1 MTTTLCDGSKVRT
14 AVGTEDLPGCLKLVD
29 DDRVP
34 TASRQKAE
42 AVGTE
47 RLKSTQ
53 LTGHLVR
60 RGDSSPWAFF
70 WREVDQTAAQD
81 LARRLKPFGI
91 VPHDH
96 RFGDDIRKGYL
107 RVQFEPE
114 WTRYSIAARVP
125 ETVEQGELDV

>member
-1 MTTTLCDGSKVRT
+1 
-14 AVGTEDLPGCLKLVD
+14 
-29 DDRVP
+29 
-34 TASRQKAE
+34 
-42 AVGTE
+42 
-47 RLKSTQ
+47 
-53 LTGHLVR
+53 
-60 RGDSSPWAFF
+60 
-70 WREVDQTAAQD
+70 VDQTAAQD